1 MSFIDRT
8 GWRYQAVL
16 SGRCYTVEGLTVA
29 GWALK
34 PDQRR
39 RYAPKRLLRSRDI
52 LEDENKWRRI
62 A

>member
-16 SGRCYTVEGLTVA
+16 SGRTYTVEGLSVA
-29 GWALK
+29 GWILK
-34 PDQRR
+34 PDDRR
-39 RYAPKRLLRSRDI
+39 RYAPKRLTRSRDV
-52 LEDENKWRRI
+52 LEDETKWTRI

>member
-1 MSFIDRT
+1 MTFIDRT

-16 SGRCYTVEGLTVA
+16 SGRTYTVEGLTIA

-39 RYAPKRLLRSRDI
+39 RYAPKRLLRSRDV
-52 LEDENKWRRI
+52 LDDATKWMRV